1 MASKKPLIER
11 IAVRLPPEKAVG
23 RWARNLR
30 LSGFAITALG
40 LIILCL
46 VVLAPSLKIYI
57 DQRQKIASIE
67 AQNAQA
73 KATITDLKSQKAQ
86 WDDPA
91 YIEAQA
97 RSRLDYV
104 FPGDFSYLVKDDGAT
119 AAVTTADGAPIST
132 KIQTTQVDW
141 VSTLLSSVFTAGL
154 TDAPANKIVAPVIS
168 DKQR

>member
-1 MASKKPLIER
+1 MASQKPLIER

-30 LSGFAITALG
+30 FSGFAITALG

-57 DQRQKIASIE
+57 EQQQKIAGIE
-67 AQNAQA
+67 AANARAQTEIA
-73 KATITDLKSQKAQ
+73 DLTGKKAQ
-86 WDDPA
+86 WNDPA

-104 FPGDFSYLVKDDGAT
+104 FPGDFSYLVKDGG
-119 AAVTTADGAPIST
+119 AAVATTSNGAPISA

-141 VSTLLSSVFTAGL
+141 VSSLLSSVFTAGL
-154 TDAPANKIVAPVIS
+154 TDQPTNQIVAPVIS
-168 DKQR
+168 DKQK

>member
-1 MASKKPLIER
+1 MASKKPLTER
-11 IAVRLPPEKAVG
+11 TAVRLPPEKAVG

-30 LSGFAITALG
+30 LSGFAVTALG

-57 DQRQKIASIE
+57 DQQQKIAGIE
-67 AQNAQA
+67 AANAQA
-73 KATITDLKSQKAQ
+73 NATIATLKGDKAQ

-104 FPGDFSYLVKDDGAT
+104 FPGDFSYLVKENGAP
-119 AAVTTADGAPIST
+119 VTTTANGAPISK

-141 VSTLLSSVFTAGL
+141 VSSMLSSVFTAGL
-154 TDAPANKIVAPVIS
+154 TDQPANQIVAPVIT
-168 DKQR
+168 DNKK